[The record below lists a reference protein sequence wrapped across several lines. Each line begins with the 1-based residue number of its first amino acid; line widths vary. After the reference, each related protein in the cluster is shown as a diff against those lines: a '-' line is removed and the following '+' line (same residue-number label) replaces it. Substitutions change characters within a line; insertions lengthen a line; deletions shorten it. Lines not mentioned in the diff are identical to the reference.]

1 MSETSKKNT
10 HHSTK
15 HQKNHHTTSSH
26 HHHHHPT
33 PTTAVKA
40 TTSSISDRSPFIQI
54 YNPAQDAI
62 PVSRYVPSTSMPFI
76 PSATTPITTAASITP
91 SVPIITDSSSGK
103 QVNDNLVG
111 TMLGTLGGFTVLL
124 MAIILFT
131 SVKRSR
137 RRARQNNNQQGR
149 GVGGGKRG
157 WGIRES
163 WYSDTLSTCPSTL
176 PPPYDVGYDEHDKKE
191 QPTSG
196 AESGKNQQLLQ
207 PPSPTAACTTNKAVQ
222 YAPQLAYSPTSYS
235 AFDMTKHDIEKQQPS
250 PPNSA
255 VTASNVRN
263 SLQYAPQLAFSPSFH
278 TSNLISGIDMSQQET
293 LPPVPFVSRSTPS
306 NERGGDNKVDDMQGQ
321 QQQQP
326 SPTTTQ
332 STPHYLPQLAF
343 SRPIQDKVNNQESI
357 TPTTHHVVNQS
368 SSSDTTSITADEN
381 QARHLLSQQRLPEL
395 PPATETALPRRT
407 STVSTAAAAAG
418 AAATPSPIVV
428 PRPSRSTVRS
438 YHAQLNMDL

>member
-10 HHSTK
+10 HHSTS
-15 HQKNHHTTSSH
+15 HQRNHHTTSSH
-26 HHHHHPT
+26 HHHHHHPT
-33 PTTAVKA
+33 PTIAIKA

-54 YNPAQDAI
+54 YNPAHDAI

-76 PSATTPITTAASITP
+76 TSATTTTTTTTTAASITP

-235 AFDMTKHDIEKQQPS
+235 AFDMTKHDLEKQQPS
-250 PPNSA
+250 QPNSA

-278 TSNLISGIDMSQQET
+278 TSNLISGIDMSQET

-306 NERGGDNKVDDMQGQ
+306 NERGDVQGQ

-343 SRPIQDKVNNQESI
+343 SRPLQDTLNNQESM
-357 TPTTHHVVNQS
+357 TPTTHHVVQQP
-368 SSSDTTSITADEN
+368 SSSDTSITVDEN
-381 QARHLLSQQRLPEL
+381 QERHLLSQQRLPEL
-395 PPATETALPRRT
+395 PPATAAASSRRT
-407 STVSTAAAAAG
+407 STVSLAATAAAAG